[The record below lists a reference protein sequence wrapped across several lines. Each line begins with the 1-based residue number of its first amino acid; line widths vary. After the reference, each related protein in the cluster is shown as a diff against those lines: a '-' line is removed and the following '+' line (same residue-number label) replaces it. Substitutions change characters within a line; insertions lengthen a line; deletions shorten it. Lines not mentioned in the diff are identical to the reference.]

1 MEWLLGPLQVA
12 FVQRALWGG
21 LLVSCLCAL
30 AGTWVVVR
38 GMAFLGDA
46 MAHGMLP
53 GVAVASLLGGNL
65 LLGAAFSAGA
75 MAVGVSALGRSRR
88 FSADT
93 GIGLLFVGMLA
104 LGVII
109 VSRSQSFAV
118 DVTGFLFGDVL
129 GIRTDDLVFLTVAL
143 GIAGVIV
150 VLGHRAFVALAFDP
164 RKAATLGLRPRL
176 AQAALLALVTLA
188 IVASFH
194 IVGTL
199 LVFGLLIAPPAA
211 ALYWADRIPLVMVL
225 AALFGMFATCAGLL
239 VSWHAGTAAGAT
251 IAGVAVSLFFVSA
264 GAAGVRDRI
273 ARRRNGPHG
282 PSAHR
287 IEASSRATDR
297 AQPDATYRA
306 EPRAIGW
313 SRTSV
318 LITGL
323 GDRVRRW
330 GGGLRAVLVV
340 SAALLP
346 LAACATDTRGDDAE
360 PAPHGF
366 VAGAQEVSEEQRRL
380 VVVDRQ
386 TGAVRVV
393 DLVSGEI
400 SDPGRVTN
408 IAGVLADDR
417 FAYLVGGDST
427 RVVDGGAW
435 TVDHGDHVHYY
446 RAEIREAAVLG
457 QAAATVYSD
466 AAVVAVNEGD
476 RTTLLDRADLAAGTV
491 TTRAVIEGTAVP
503 FAENLVVVEDSGRL
517 TVHSRAGPVVTQL
530 AEGCEQPR
538 GQAVTR
544 RGVVFG
550 CADGAVV
557 VGKDESGFI
566 ATRIPYPHPVPD
578 TERATAFEYRPGSD
592 VLAAVAG
599 GRGAWILDI
608 RTRTWTFLDT
618 GPVMAV
624 NTAGERSPLL
634 ALGRDGVLRAIDR
647 LTGIETARTTLL
659 AKPVGDSAVP
669 PVIRI
674 DANRAYVN
682 DVGAGVIHEIDY
694 RDNLRRARTFTPGIA
709 PTYLM
714 EVGR

>member
-1 MEWLLGPLQVA
+1 MEWLLDPLQVV

-129 GIRTDDLVFLTVAL
+129 GIRGRDLAYLAVAL

-211 ALYWADRIPLVMVL
+211 ALYWANRIPLVMAL
-225 AALFGMFATCAGLL
+225 AALFGMFATVSGLL

-251 IAGVAVSLFFVSA
+251 IAAVAVGLFFVSA
-264 GAAGVRDRI
+264 GLSGLRDRI
-273 ARRRNGPHG
+273 ARRGDGPAGLKPRALLLAVTAALSMTACSTGGQNDESEPVPHG
-282 PSAHR
+282 Y
-287 IEASSRATDR
+287 I
-297 AQPDATYRA
+297 
-306 EPRAIGW
+306 
-313 SRTSV
+313 
-318 LITGL
+318 
-323 GDRVRRW
+323 
-330 GGGLRAVLVV
+330 
-340 SAALLP
+340 
-346 LAACATDTRGDDAE
+346 
-360 PAPHGF
+360 
-366 VAGAQEVSEEQRRL
+366 AGAQEVSEEQRRL
-380 VVVDRQ
+380 VVAD
-386 TGAVRVV
+386 GASGAMRMV

-400 SDPGRVTN
+400 SEIGGAPGVARLQ
-408 IAGVLADDR
+408 GDDR
-417 FAYLVGGDST
+417 FAYAVTGGST

-446 RAEIREAAVLG
+446 RAEVREVG
-457 QAAATVYSD
+457 SIGRDVREVHSD
-466 AAVVAVNEGD
+466 PAVVAVISDD
-476 RTTLLDRADLAAGTV
+476 RTTVLDRADLAAGTV
-491 TTRAVIEGTAVP
+491 TERGVIDGTAVP
-503 FAENLVVVEDSGRL
+503 YAESLVVVENSGRM
-517 TVHSRAGPVVTQL
+517 TVRSRDGPVIAEL
-530 AEGCEQPR
+530 AESCSAGAGARSPR
-538 GQAVTR
+538 AAPTR
-544 RGVVFG
+544 RGVVFA

-557 VGKDESGFI
+557 VTRGESGFV
-566 ATRIPYPHPVPD
+566 ASRIDHPHPVPEN
-578 TERATAFEYRPGSD
+578 ERAVEFRYRPGSD
-592 VLAAVAG
+592 RLVATAG
-599 GRGAWILDI
+599 DRGAWLLDM
-608 RTRTWTFLDT
+608 RARTWTFLDT
-618 GPVMAV
+618 GPVVAV
-624 NTAGERSPLL
+624 NTAGERAPVLV
-634 ALGRDGVLRAIDR
+634 LGRDGVLRALDPA
-647 LTGIETARTTLL
+647 TGVETARTTVL
-659 AKPVGDSAVP
+659 AKPVADGAVP
-669 PVIRI
+669 PVIEI
-674 DANRAYVN
+674 DIDRAYVN
-682 DVGAGVIHEIDY
+682 DAEAGVIHEIDY
-694 RDNLRRARTFTPGIA
+694 RDNLRKARTFTPGIA
-709 PTYLM
+709 PTYLV

>member
-1 MEWLLGPLQVA
+1 MEWLLDPLQVA

-129 GIRTDDLVFLTVAL
+129 GIRGQDLAYLAVAL

-211 ALYWADRIPLVMVL
+211 ALYWANRIPLVMAL
-225 AALFGMFATCAGLL
+225 AALFGMFATVCGLL

-251 IAGVAVSLFFVSA
+251 IAAVAVGLFFVSA
-264 GAAGVRDRI
+264 GLSGLRDRI
-273 ARRRNGPHG
+273 ARRGDGPAGLKPRALLMVVTAALSMTACSTGGQSDESEPVPHG
-282 PSAHR
+282 Y
-287 IEASSRATDR
+287 I
-297 AQPDATYRA
+297 
-306 EPRAIGW
+306 
-313 SRTSV
+313 
-318 LITGL
+318 
-323 GDRVRRW
+323 
-330 GGGLRAVLVV
+330 
-340 SAALLP
+340 
-346 LAACATDTRGDDAE
+346 
-360 PAPHGF
+360 
-366 VAGAQEVSEEQRRL
+366 AGAQEVSEEQRRL
-380 VVVDRQ
+380 VVAD
-386 TGAVRVV
+386 GASGAMRMV
-393 DLVSGEI
+393 DLMSGEI
-400 SDPGRVTN
+400 SEIGGAPGVARLL
-408 IAGVLADDR
+408 GDDR
-417 FAYLVGGDST
+417 FTYVVTGGST
-427 RVVDGGAW
+427 RVADGGAW

-446 RAEIREAAVLG
+446 RADIREVGVFDRPVRSVYGDAVVTAAV
-457 QAAATVYSD
+457 AD
-466 AAVVAVNEGD
+466 D
-476 RTTLLDRADLAAGTV
+476 RTTLLDRADLAAGAVTV
-491 TTRAVIEGTAVP
+491 RAVINGMAVP
-503 FAENLVVVEDSGRL
+503 YGENLVVVENSGRM
-517 TVHSRAGPVVTQL
+517 TVRSRDGPVVAEL
-530 AEGCEQPR
+530 AESCAPTAGSVGADGVSRGRAMPR
-538 GQAVTR
+538 LPGVALTR
-544 RGVVFG
+544 RGVVFA

-557 VGKDESGFI
+557 VARGESGFV
-566 ATRIPYPHPVPD
+566 ASRIGYPYPVPEN
-578 TERATAFEYRPGSD
+578 ERAVEFRYRPGSD
-592 VLAAVAG
+592 RLVATAG
-599 GRGAWILDI
+599 DRGAWLLDM
-608 RTRTWTFLDT
+608 RARTWTFLDT
-618 GPVMAV
+618 GPVAAV
-624 NTAGERSPLL
+624 NTAGERSPVLV
-634 ALGRDGVLRAIDR
+634 LGRDGVLRALDPA
-647 LTGIETARTTLL
+647 TGAETARTTVL
-659 AKPVGDSAVP
+659 AKPVADGAVP
-669 PVIRI
+669 PMIEI
-674 DANRAYVN
+674 DIDRAYVN
-682 DVGAGVIHEIDY
+682 DAEAGVIHEIDY
-694 RDNLRRARTFTPGIA
+694 RDKLRKARTFTPGIA
-709 PTYLM
+709 PNYLV